1 MSFLTDNMYKHYMN
15 NSKHGCYMASEIQG
29 KWHKV
34 QISQTPFL
42 SKKKKKCE
50 ISMKLEPPIKIKPKA
65 TTTKQK
71 HSN

>member
-1 MSFLTDNMYKHYMN
+1 MSFLIDNMHKHYMN

-42 SKKKKKCE
+42 SKNNCE
-50 ISMKLEPPIKIKPKA
+50 ISMKL
-65 TTTKQK
+65 
-71 HSN
+71 